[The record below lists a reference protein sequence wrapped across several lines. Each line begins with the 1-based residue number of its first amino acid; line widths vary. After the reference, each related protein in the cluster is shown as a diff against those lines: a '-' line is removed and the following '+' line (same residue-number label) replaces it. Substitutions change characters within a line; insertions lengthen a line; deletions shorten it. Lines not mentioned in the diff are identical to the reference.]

1 LFSLPSY
8 PARTAARGRDRFDG
22 IRKIPDRIPSTRPAD
37 GNSPHLGEFPHLA
50 WRKAVLVQLSIGAGL
65 ITIGILIHA
74 VALDLIASRVRV
86 VVEGHAI
93 PLRARIRL
101 SLVVFA
107 ALATFLSHI
116 IQIWIW
122 AMFYIAAGEFDSM
135 EPALYFSTVA
145 FTTLGLGDIIIS
157 YNWRLLAS
165 FEAAAGL
172 FMFGLSTAFL
182 YEILRE
188 VWRRDHK
195 QRPD

>member
-1 LFSLPSY
+1 M
-8 PARTAARGRDRFDG
+8 
-22 IRKIPDRIPSTRPAD
+22 
-37 GNSPHLGEFPHLA
+37 
-50 WRKAVLVQLSIGAGL
+50 LVQLLIGAVL
-65 ITIGILIHA
+65 IVTGILGHV
-74 VALDLIASRVRV
+74 VALDLIESRVRV
-86 VVEGHAI
+86 VVDAHAV
-93 PLRARIRL
+93 PLRSRTRL
-101 SLVVFA
+101 SLLVFA

-122 AMFYIAAGEFDSM
+122 ALVYIAAGEFDKL

-182 YEILRE
+182 FEVLQEIWKRE
-188 VWRRDHK
+188 KMRT
-195 QRPD
+195 PD

>member
-1 LFSLPSY
+1 M
-8 PARTAARGRDRFDG
+8 
-22 IRKIPDRIPSTRPAD
+22 
-37 GNSPHLGEFPHLA
+37 
-50 WRKAVLVQLSIGAGL
+50 LVQLSIGAGL
-65 ITIGILIHA
+65 IVIGVLVHA
-74 VALDLIASRVRV
+74 VALELIASRVFV
-86 VVEGHAI
+86 VVDAHPR
-93 PLRARIRL
+93 PLRARTRL
-101 SLVVFA
+101 SLIVFA

-116 IQIWIW
+116 VQIWIW

-157 YNWRLLAS
+157 YQWRLLAS

-188 VWRRDHK
+188 VWRRDHN
-195 QRPD
+195 RTSD

>member
-1 LFSLPSY
+1 MSL
-8 PARTAARGRDRFDG
+8 
-22 IRKIPDRIPSTRPAD
+22 
-37 GNSPHLGEFPHLA
+37 LL
-50 WRKAVLVQLSIGAGL
+50 
-65 ITIGILIHA
+65 
-74 VALDLIASRVRV
+74 
-86 VVEGHAI
+86 
-93 PLRARIRL
+93 
-101 SLVVFA
+101 FA

-122 AMFYIAAGEFDSM
+122 AMFYITAGEFDSI

-182 YEILRE
+182 FEILRVIWKRE
-188 VWRRDHK
+188 K
-195 QRPD
+195 NRPSD